1 MFSFSCH
8 AKFPFVIYLLNRFL
22 GVTLSTWA
30 AFLSLKGSRSIEH
43 IHTKHSQMNRDMENK
58 SVGNVGSRMN
68 HTTHGHYAE
77 RTYERLSVS
86 TGGSCLG
93 PAPGLILLNIFFG
106 DL

>member
-1 MFSFSCH
+1 MLESS
-8 AKFPFVIYLLNRFL
+8 RGGREGQML
-22 GVTLSTWA
+22 GACVCRLGINWLSDA
-30 AFLSLKGSRSIEH
+30 SAPLQDRSIEH